1 MELHKQFLRAVL
13 PSMLAF
19 ALSGV
24 YAIADGFFVGNAL
37 GDQALAAINVAYP
50 LTAFLQAV
58 GTGIGMGG
66 AVQYAI
72 SMGSGDEPLAKRYFT
87 ISLAL
92 LAAASLLLTPLFLLG
107 AERVLLLFGAQ
118 DDILVLGE
126 EYIRWV
132 SVGAAFQILGTG
144 TVPFIRNMGGSVAA
158 MTAMVAGFCTNILLD
173 YLLVWKFPLGMAGAA
188 AATAIGQGVTAAVC
202 LGYFMLRKVRLSWDL
217 GGRGPALVRRVLTVG
232 LSPFGLTFSPNIA
245 LILINK
251 SAAIYGG
258 AAAVTCYAP
267 VSYIASVIMLLLQ
280 GVSDGSQPL
289 VSRSYGEGRQERADR
304 FRNMAYLL
312 SFVTA
317 LLSGGG
323 IYLLRDQVA
332 ALFGASPEVA
342 AEVARILPIFLVGFL
357 FMAVSRVA
365 TACFYATG
373 RDLWACMLIYGEPL
387 ALLGLL
393 AVLPALAGGVDGTWL
408 AVPASQL
415 TAMLLSM
422 IFMVLERRRSDA
434 QGAPRTEDR

>member
-1 MELHKQFLRAVL
+1 MLLHKQFLKAVL

-66 AVQYAI
+66 AIQYSI
-72 SMGSGDEPLAKRYFT
+72 SMGNGDERLARRYLT
-87 ISLAL
+87 VSLVL
-92 LAAASLLLTPLFLLG
+92 LVAASLLLTPLFLLG

-118 DDILVLGE
+118 EEILHLGT
-126 EYIRWV
+126 EYIRWI

-158 MTAMVAGFCTNILLD
+158 MAAMVAGFCTNILMD
-173 YLLVWKFPLGMAGAA
+173 YLLVWKFPFGMAGAA
-188 AATAIGQGVTAAVC
+188 AATAMGQGVTLVVC
-202 LGYFMLRKVRLSWDL
+202 LYYFLTRKVGILRDL
-217 GGRGPALVRRVLTVG
+217 GGRGPALARRVLTVG

-245 LILINK
+245 LIFINK

-258 AAAVTCYAP
+258 AEAVTCYAP
-267 VSYIASVIMLLLQ
+267 VSYIAAVVMLLLQ
-280 GVSDGSQPL
+280 GVSDGAQPL
-289 VSRSYGEGRQERADR
+289 VSRAYGEGRQDRADR
-304 FRNMAYLL
+304 FRSMAYLL

-323 IYLLRDQVA
+323 IFLLRDQAA
-332 ALFGASPEVA
+332 ALFGASPAVA
-342 AEVARILPIFLVGFL
+342 AEVARMLPIFLVGFL
-357 FMAVSRVA
+357 FMAFSRVA

-373 RDLWACMLIYGEPL
+373 RDLWACLLIYGEPL
-387 ALLGLL
+387 ALLVLL
-393 AVLPALAGGVDGTWL
+393 AVLPGLLGGVDGTWL

-415 TAMLLSM
+415 TAMVLS
-422 IFMVLERRRSDA
+422 IILGWLDRRRQS
-434 QGAPRTEDR
+434 APSTVER